1 MTAAI
6 ARVRA
11 TYSNAGDHRENAAN
25 AAVAMVAIEPSTA
38 SHLSEVALCGAVSRY
53 NETVLPPGPSSYFNL
68 TPKRARMEGFII
80 LDYVP
85 RFPGAFEALGRW
97 QSEGKTGAKEDVA
110 VGVRFPEQIRA
121 IAYMEA
127 IVLPRRWEGFGEADG
142 IFRALRSDKGGRM
155 IFDDNFRSSVTA
167 R

>member
-25 AAVAMVAIEPSTA
+25 AMVAIEPSTA

-53 NETVLPPGPSSYFNL
+53 KEAVLPPGPSSYFNL

-85 RFPGAFEALGRW
+85 RFPGALEALGRW
-97 QSEGKTGAKEDVA
+97 QSEGKLVQKRMWLSVYASPSKSGPSPIWMRSCCRGDGKALARPMGYSERCVPT
-110 VGVRFPEQIRA
+110 RA
-121 IAYMEA
+121 SA
-127 IVLPRRWEGFGEADG
+127 
-142 IFRALRSDKGGRM
+142 
-155 IFDDNFRSSVTA
+155 
-167 R
+167 